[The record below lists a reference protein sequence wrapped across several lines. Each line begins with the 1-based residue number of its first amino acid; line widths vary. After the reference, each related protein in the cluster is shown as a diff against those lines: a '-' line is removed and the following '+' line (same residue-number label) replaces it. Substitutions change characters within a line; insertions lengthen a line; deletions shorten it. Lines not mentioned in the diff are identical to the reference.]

1 MKLVYGFLLLLLT
14 SCGAKETKQTENS
27 KIAADAKNHSYANI
41 DAIHTKHLH
50 LELEVD
56 FKLEK
61 LRGVARHIME
71 NHGTNKAIFD
81 INGLIIRR
89 VTTGIESDEV
99 EVKFILGDTKD
110 PILGQAL
117 IVSITEKTK
126 QVNIYYETTSDSEAL
141 DWLDSA
147 LTSSKNK
154 PFLYTQG
161 QAILTRTWIPIQ
173 DAPSNRIT
181 YSADLKVPSDLMA
194 VMSASNPIEKNS
206 EGAYHFEM
214 KQPIPCY
221 LIALAVGDLVY
232 GDLGNH
238 TGVYCE
244 PELLKAS
251 MYEFEDLPD
260 MMEAAE
266 KLYGKYAWEQYDLL
280 ILPYSFPFGGMENPR
295 LTFANPTLLA
305 GDRSLVSVIAH
316 ELAHSWSGNL
326 VTNETWNDFW
336 LNEGFTVYFENRIM
350 EEIIGKRGADNLA
363 LVEFFELEEEMERI
377 NSSEH
382 PEDGHLFLNLKGRNP
397 DDGMTDVAYVKGAF
411 FLKTL
416 EATVGRKKMDM
427 FLASYFDH
435 FKFTSVSTDDFVNY
449 LNQEL
454 LKKYAI
460 DFNYQEWIYHAG
472 IPDNCL
478 KIESQSF
485 ENVKSMAKSFA
496 QGNDIFSK
504 AVTPNNMSNKA
515 VMKDEAGYGAP
526 LSREQYSVQEWLTF
540 IRHLPE
546 DLDSNKMNLLDK
558 KLHFTT
564 WTNAEIQFE
573 WFMKAI
579 SSNYT
584 AVNPSL
590 RAFLGKVGRRKF
602 ILPLYSA
609 LYNHDDSRQN
619 ALDWFDEFK
628 ENYHAVSS
636 NSIASA
642 LEL

>member
-1 MKLVYGFLLLLLT
+1 MKLIFKLSLLT
-14 SCGAKETKQTENS
+14 LLMASCTTKVEKVKPKKTIPVN
-27 KIAADAKNHSYANI
+27 NHSFSNI
-41 DAIHTKHLH
+41 EEVHTTHLH
-50 LELEVD
+50 LDLNVD
-56 FKLEK
+56 FINKRLS
-61 LRGVARHIME
+61 GVARHKMD
-71 NHGTNKAIFD
+71 NQGTNQAVFD
-81 INGLIIRR
+81 IKGLKIQK
-89 VTTGIESDEV
+89 VTTGNSENEKVRNFEIGPGV
-99 EVKFILGDTKD
+99 ENT
-110 PILGQAL
+110 ILGQPL
-117 IVSITEKTK
+117 IVNIDKNTAY
-126 QVNIYYETTSDSEAL
+126 VNIYYETTEESEAL

-194 VMSASNPIEKNS
+194 VMSASNPIEKNN
-206 EGAYHFEM
+206 EGKYHFDM

-244 PELLKAS
+244 PELLEAS
-251 MYEFEDLPD
+251 MYEFEDLPN

-266 KLYGKYAWEQYDLL
+266 KLYGKYAWDQYDLL

-305 GDRSLVSVIAH
+305 GDRSLVSVVAH

-350 EEIIGKRGADNLA
+350 EEIIGKNGADNLA
-363 LVEFFELEEEMERI
+363 LIEFFELQEELERI
-377 NSSEH
+377 ENSGH
-382 PEDGHLFLNLKGRNP
+382 PEDAHLFLDLDGRDP

-416 EATVGRKKMDM
+416 EAYVGRDKMDV
-427 FLASYFDH
+427 FLKSYFDH
-435 FKFTSVSTDDFVNY
+435 FKFTSVNTDKFVSY
-449 LNQEL
+449 LEKEL
-454 LKKYAI
+454 LEKYNI
-460 DFNYQEWIYHAG
+460 DFNYKEWIYQPG
-472 IPDNCL
+472 IPESCIKL
-478 KIESQSF
+478 KSDGF
-485 ENVKSMAKSFA
+485 ENVKDMAITFA
-496 QGNDIFSK
+496 NGETDENWDQLPFNK
-504 AVTPNNMSNKA
+504 RSN
-515 VMKDEAGYGAP
+515 
-526 LSREQYSVQEWLTF
+526 YSVQEWLTF
-540 IRHLPE
+540 IRHLPSAINVE
-546 DLDSNKMNLLDK
+546 KMTMLDNQLAFSE
-558 KLHFTT
+558 

-573 WFMKAI
+573 WFMKSV

-584 AVNPSL
+584 NAYPYLES
-590 RAFLGKVGRRKF
+590 FLEKIGRRKF
-602 ILPLYSA
+602 ILPLYEA
-609 LYNHDDSRQN
+609 LYKNVNTRGK
-619 ALDWFDEFK
+619 ALEWFKDYNK
-628 ENYHAVSS
+628 NYHAVSS
-636 NSIASA
+636 NSIAEA